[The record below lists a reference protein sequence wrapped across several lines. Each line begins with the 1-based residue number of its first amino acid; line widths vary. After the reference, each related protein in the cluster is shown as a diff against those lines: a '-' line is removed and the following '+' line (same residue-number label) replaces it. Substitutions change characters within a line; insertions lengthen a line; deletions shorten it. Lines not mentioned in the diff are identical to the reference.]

1 MNNIASKKTL
11 KKKKKKKKKTKKK
24 KKKKKKSEFITF
36 FAPIIEL
43 FFHTPCQ
50 AAGTPKYAAPA

>member
-1 MNNIASKKTL
+1 MEIVTIVHQMNNIASKKTV
-11 KKKKKKKKKTKKK
+11 K

>member
-1 MNNIASKKTL
+1 MNNMTSEKNAQKK
-11 KKKKKKKKKTKKK
+11 KKK

-50 AAGTPKYAAPA
+50 AAGAPMYAAPA

>member
-1 MNNIASKKTL
+1 MEIFTIVHQMNSIASKKTL
-11 KKKKKKKKKTKKK
+11 
-24 KKKKKKSEFITF
+24 KKKKKSEFITF